1 VSVSTIPS
9 SAGVRMRRLLLAIGG
24 LATVVAA
31 VFLVGPPPGG
41 VPFDPDSVAPT
52 GLRGLREVLGQLDVE
67 VEVTVHPPDEHGT
80 RAFLPLD
87 RLAEPTRERWRT
99 WVEDGGELIVAD
111 QGSPLHGLEPI
122 GGDQLFGRSARTP
135 ECDVLGAVGEVRHGS
150 WDGFVVPDDGTGC
163 FPVGEEGAWLV
174 LLPRGDGVLVALG
187 SAEPFTNGALDAADN
202 AVLAAAL
209 LGPEPG
215 DRLIVIPRD
224 AAAAAEQGG
233 LVALV
238 HPGVWR
244 SLALLLLAVVLAV
257 IWRGRRDGV
266 VVRESLPPVLP
277 SAELVRSLAGLLQRS
292 GDRGDAAARLRRGTR
307 RSVARLLGVAPDADP
322 AWLAGEVIR
331 RTDAAREDADLALL
345 DRPIDDDAALVA
357 VAAACRRLR
366 LAVRRPPPSS

>member
-1 VSVSTIPS
+1 
-9 SAGVRMRRLLLAIGG
+9 MRRLLLAIGG
-24 LATVVAA
+24 LATMVAA
-31 VFLVGPPPGG
+31 VFLVGPPPSGI
-41 VPFDPDSVAPT
+41 PFDPDSVAPT
-52 GLRGLREVLGQLDVE
+52 GLKGLREVLGALDVE
-67 VEVTVHPPDEHGT
+67 VEVTVDPPDERGV

-87 RLAEPTRERWRT
+87 RLAGSTRERWRA

-111 QGSPLHGLEPI
+111 QGSPLHGLEPV
-122 GGDQLFGRSARTP
+122 GGDQLFGQSARVP
-135 ECDVLGAVGEVRHGS
+135 ECDVLAAVGEVRHGS
-150 WDGFVVPDDGTGC
+150 WEGFVVPDEGTGC
-163 FPVGEEGAWLV
+163 FPVGEEGSWLV
-174 LLPRGDGVLVALG
+174 RVPLGDGTLVALG
-187 SAEPFTNGALDAADN
+187 SAEPFTNGSLDAADN

-209 LGPEPG
+209 LGPVPG

-244 SLALLLLAVVLAV
+244 SLALLLLAIVLAV

-292 GDRGDAAARLRRGTR
+292 GDRGDAARRLRRGTR
-307 RSVARLLGVAPDADP
+307 GNVARLLGAAPDADP
-322 AWLAGEVIR
+322 GWLAEEVVR
-331 RTDAAREDADLALL
+331 RTDADPGDAEVALL